1 MARNLMARKVMFRD
15 LEREASESH
24 LARLA
29 SGRRE
34 SIESSAL
41 HLDVLRDL
49 RRINSH
55 AVTPAYPILDAAG
68 DVLHPADG
76 FVVVGGKLILG
87 QVRLHD
93 VGHGQAKIRD
103 ATVKSGGTAQPSHG
117 LRPGDE
123 LRQLVAHVASLLDAV
138 EFRQQR
144 RGAEKNIDRI
154 GQALRQAQGAGR
166 QPADMLG

>member
-29 SGRRE
+29 NGRRE

-68 DVLHPADG
+68 D
-76 FVVVGGKLILG
+76 
-87 QVRLHD
+87 
-93 VGHGQAKIRD
+93 
-103 ATVKSGGTAQPSHG
+103 
-117 LRPGDE
+117 LRPSR
-123 LRQLVAHVASLLDAV
+123 LRKKSAK
-138 EFRQQR
+138 
-144 RGAEKNIDRI
+144 RGKEDGK
-154 GQALRQAQGAGR
+154 
-166 QPADMLG
+166 